1 MIEKVKNELKNI
13 YDFAMTKRTVAVI
26 VLMLISFIIVGIV
39 QKNSIR
45 VDEKFIK
52 KLEAQIEETQYSW
65 YIFYELDQKFKTQKK
80 QNPTR
85 SSLIEYEQKLKQLK
99 ADMEKIKQGE
109 YPMWVK
115 KHNEKYTNMVIVGF
129 FCAITAFAI
138 VMLSMIWGFLNIFID
153 FFRMMKKQKGK
164 ANE

>member
-1 MIEKVKNELKNI
+1 MIEKVKNELKNM
-13 YDFAMTKRTVAVI
+13 YDFMATKRTVAVI
-26 VLMLISFIIVGIV
+26 VLMLISFVIAGIV

-45 VDEKFIK
+45 VDENFIR

-65 YIFYELDQKFKTQKK
+65 YIFHELDQKFKNQKK

-85 SSLIEYEQKLKQLK
+85 SSLIQYEQELKQLK

-109 YPMWVK
+109 HPEWVK
-115 KHNEKYTNMVIVGF
+115 KHNEKYTNMIIVGF

-138 VMLSMIWGFLNIFID
+138 VILSMIWGFLGIFFD
-153 FFRMMKKQKGK
+153 FFKKGST
-164 ANE
+164 ND